1 MNKRNFWAGTII
13 VATTV
18 IFVSVVLIF
27 QANSTDEA
35 EPPTQTAQIAPIVY
49 TEKIEPITLPYEP
62 ESTTYYRWYC
72 PLTMDEREMLAEI
85 LAGKA
90 ADRTEA
96 CQRMVATVI
105 FNDIMS
111 CDCDVTWAVRKYTLD
126 TPGTPNDQIYKVVDA
141 VFYNGEYMLD
151 PEVKWMNDK
160 DHPSS
165 FHDSLVVVC
174 ECDGMVFYKEHRPSV
189 VPGGAE

>member
-1 MNKRNFWAGTII
+1 MNKRNLRAGVII
-13 VATTV
+13 VAATV
-18 IFVSVVLIF
+18 IFVSVVLFF
-27 QANSTDEA
+27 QASSTDEA
-35 EPPTQTAQIAPIVY
+35 EPQASVAPVAQIVY
-49 TEKIEPITLPYEP
+49 TDKVEPETLPYE
-62 ESTTYYRWYC
+62 STTYTRVYY

-90 ADRTEA
+90 ANRTEA

-111 CDCDVTWAVRKYTLD
+111 CDCDITWAARKYTLD
-126 TPGTPNDQIYKVVDA
+126 TPGIPNDQIYKVVDA

-160 DHPSS
+160 DHPSA

-189 VPGGAE
+189 VPGGTE